1 MNNEVASPALP
12 RSLVFVRHEDGRVTT
27 IGVLNVNSRLDENE
41 CKDALKAATT
51 HWVTT
56 TEDGKRL
63 WTYSGGDLNIGD
75 LASSSAFDDEEFLAA
90 LSERGVEF
98 VDCRVNGCEEAFSFD
113 EVLAKAGDLDE
124 ELQ

>member
-98 VDCRVNGCEEAFSFD
+98 VDCQVHGCEEAFSFD